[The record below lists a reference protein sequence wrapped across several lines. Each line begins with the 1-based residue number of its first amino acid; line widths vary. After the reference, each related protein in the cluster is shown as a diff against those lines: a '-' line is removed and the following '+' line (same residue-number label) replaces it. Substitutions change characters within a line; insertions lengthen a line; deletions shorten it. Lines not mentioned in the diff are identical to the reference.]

1 MRKAKKEKF
10 NKALQT
16 LKTETLDTI
25 EKLQKS
31 AYDTNYRESSG
42 DHGGYTSH
50 MADQGTDAM
59 EREKAF
65 LFLSREEKYLRQIED
80 SLQRMELNEYGIC
93 RVCEEEI
100 DEKRLDAV
108 PTTRI
113 CIDCKQKEHRRK

>member
-1 MRKAKKEKF
+1 MKKAKKEKF
-10 NKALQT
+10 TKVLQT

-65 LFLSREEKYLRQIED
+65 LFLL
-80 SLQRMELNEYGIC
+80 
-93 RVCEEEI
+93 VCY
-100 DEKRLDAV
+100 
-108 PTTRI
+108 
-113 CIDCKQKEHRRK
+113 